1 MGRKKV
7 TITLNDAN
15 YELENLKKKY
25 PIQVD
30 KKILTLS
37 YNDNDQKFLISNL
50 LGELAQSSIKFND
63 ISIEQSNLEEIFI
76 KLVKK

>member
-1 MGRKKV
+1 M
-7 TITLNDAN
+7 
-15 YELENLKKKY
+15 
-25 PIQVD
+25 
-30 KKILTLS
+30 S

-76 KLVKK
+76 KLVKKWI